1 MVDLLKYFTED
12 RGTYAAQG
20 IVLYN
25 FDESKSA
32 EFIHEM
38 MVPIRD
44 MFVSEEKI
52 LREMTNYKESRTNII
67 SEHLPTKHSIMS
79 GDFGEALTHYFAL
92 NFFAKNAN
100 VAPKKLRFKGD
111 PDSPLPKTDVMLFYI
126 ENENT
131 PSNND
136 TMYSIEVKTRKDS
149 PSIIH
154 QGSSILEAIEG
165 AEKDR
170 VSRAAQTIAYLVKRI
185 KDTGEP
191 KKLLDGVKRFSGAYF
206 KTCKKV
212 YNAVAIVEK
221 RYLHR
226 HINHIHVNLPE
237 EHPEIAVYCLPI
249 AELEQMYQTFYTRMP
264 VDA

>member
-1 MVDLLKYFTED
+1 MSKYFTED

-32 EFIHEM
+32 EFIQEM
-38 MVPIRD
+38 MVPMRD

-52 LREMTNYKESRTNII
+52 QREMTEYKVPRTAII
-67 SEHLPTKHSIMS
+67 SEHLPKNPSIKS
-79 GDFGEALTHYFAL
+79 GDFGEALTYYVAL
-92 NFFAKNAN
+92 NFFAQNAN

-126 ENENT
+126 ENEDA
-131 PSNND
+131 PSCND

-149 PSIIH
+149 PSIVH
-154 QGSSILEAIEG
+154 QGSSIIEAMEG

-206 KTCKKV
+206 KTCKKA

-226 HINHIHVNLPE
+226 HINHIQINLPE
-237 EHPEIAVYCLPI
+237 EHPDIAVYCLPI
-249 AELEQMYQTFYTRMP
+249 TELERMYQTFYAKMP
-264 VDA
+264 IDA